1 MENSKLSEVVFW
13 GLLPFRVLYSVIRDE
28 YEFWTTIKGYTFGK
42 PLKDAFK
49 NQKDD
54 LQYQDRGARPRLD
67 LAEQSPQVQ

>member
-1 MENSKLSEVVFW
+1 MENSKLSEAIFW
-13 GLLPFRVLYSVIRDE
+13 TLLPFRVLFSVIRDE

-54 LQYQDRGARPRLD
+54 L
-67 LAEQSPQVQ
+67 